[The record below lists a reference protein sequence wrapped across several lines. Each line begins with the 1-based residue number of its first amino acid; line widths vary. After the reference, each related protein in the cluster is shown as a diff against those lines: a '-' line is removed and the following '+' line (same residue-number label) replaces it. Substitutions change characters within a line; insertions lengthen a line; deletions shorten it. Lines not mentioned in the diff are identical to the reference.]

1 MSDYKLTT
9 PPAHRP
15 LFLWGDAGAKTGK
28 YRLKT
33 RYGSRESFK
42 DIFVEKI
49 QKYNNFYVSISDR
62 GTARF
67 SQSAAKA
74 CAVFVQKKIRANA
87 YASMVPALSKKWA
100 ARKKKLGLAHQ
111 VGMATEQLVNN
122 ITAFRTNISDKSFK
136 ETKHTGYVVGVN
148 QIADR
153 EDDVISKKSE
163 KKYDLLYPGKK
174 KRKKGEKDTRK
185 TKNLHR
191 WGSDFLNAKLWW
203 LEHGKKN
210 RGHGRATGVKVPR
223 PVYTKAVEEFIRS
236 EFSKDFVGQLIKDS
250 VSGKLAFKYKA
261 NK

>member
-15 LFLWGDAGAKTGK
+15 LFLWGDAGSKTGK

-122 ITAFRTNISDKSFK
+122 ITAFRTNISNASFK
-136 ETKHTGYVVGVN
+136 ETKHTGFVVGVN
-148 QIADR
+148 LGA
-153 EDDVISKKSE
+153 EAKGDVLTDSQLAKH
-163 KKYDLLYPGKK
+163 DLLNPGKKRRKK
-174 KRKKGEKDTRK
+174 KRKTEGLYRF
-185 TKNLHR
+185 
-191 WGSDFLNAKLWW
+191 GSDFLNAKLWW

-223 PVYTKAVEEFIRS
+223 PVYTKAIEEFIRS
-236 EFSKDFVGQLIKDS
+236 KFAKDFAGQLVNES